1 MSRQESIGWI
11 VTNSNVRT
19 QLCVAVEELSELQK
33 EICKYV
39 RDPIYEKHYDQIKEE
54 LADVL
59 IMCSQLQYI
68 FGITDKDLDTEI
80 DFKLNRTM
88 ERLEHD

>member
-1 MSRQESIGWI
+1 MSRQENIAWI

-33 EICKYV
+33 EVCKYV

-68 FGITDKDLDTEI
+68 FGISDKDLDTEI